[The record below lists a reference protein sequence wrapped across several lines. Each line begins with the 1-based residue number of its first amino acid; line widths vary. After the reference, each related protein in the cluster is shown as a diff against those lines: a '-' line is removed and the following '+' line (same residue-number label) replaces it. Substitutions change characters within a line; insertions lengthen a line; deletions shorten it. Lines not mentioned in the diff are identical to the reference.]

1 MFRSPAGAESGGT
14 LSAMKL
20 ALRRR
25 TETPLPGVTG
35 VARVDRRTDQLLPR
49 LRRGDIAVLDQ
60 VDLDRTTADALVA
73 AEVGGVVNASPCIS
87 GRYPTLGPEILVAA
101 GIPVLDQ
108 VGTEVFGALKDGAKV
123 RLDGDTLYA
132 GEQVVAEGRPQT
144 TEGVS
149 AQLLEAK
156 AGLSAQ
162 LEAFAANTVEYMKQ
176 ERTLLLDGVG
186 VPEVRTALKG
196 RHALLVARGYDYK
209 SDLASLRHYIKEF
222 KPVLVGVDG
231 GADALLE
238 AGYQPDL
245 IVGDL
250 QAVSDEALRSA
261 AEVVVHTDPDGRAP
275 GLERAQDFGVDAVRF
290 PSAGT
295 SEDIALLLVDTH
307 GAELVVTVGTHAT
320 LLEFLDRGR
329 AGMASTFLTRL
340 RLGGTLVDAKAASR
354 LYRSRI
360 SAFALLLVV
369 LAALAVAGAVLAL
382 STDGRTWVAMVSGWW
397 DDGYAWGRDLLS

>member
-1 MFRSPAGAESGGT
+1 
-14 LSAMKL
+14 MKL

-25 TETPLPGVTG
+25 TEAPLPGVTG

-60 VDLDRTTADALVA
+60 VDLDRATADALVA
-73 AEVGGVVNASPCIS
+73 AEVAGVVNAGPCIS

-101 GIPVLDQ
+101 GLPVLDQ
-108 VGTEVFGALKDGAKV
+108 VGTDVFRALKDGAKV

-132 GEQVVAEGRPQT
+132 GEQVVAQGRAQT
-144 TEGVS
+144 PESVA
-149 AQLLEAK
+149 AQLLDAK

-162 LEAFAANTVEYMKQ
+162 LEAFAASTVEYMKQ

-186 VPEVRTALKG
+186 VPEIRTRLKG

-209 SDLASLRHYIKEF
+209 TDLAALRHYIKEL
-222 KPVLVGVDG
+222 KPVLIGVDG
-231 GADALLE
+231 GADALVE
-238 AGYQPDL
+238 AGHQPDL

-250 QAVSDEALRSA
+250 QAVSDEALRSG

-295 SEDIALLLVDTH
+295 SEDIALLLADTH
-307 GAELVVTVGTHAT
+307 GAELVVTVGSHAT

-340 RLGGTLVDAKAASR
+340 RVGGTLVDAKAASR

-360 SAFALLLVV
+360 SALTLLLLV

-397 DDGYAWGRDLLS
+397 DDAYAWGRDLLS

>member
-1 MFRSPAGAESGGT
+1 
-14 LSAMKL
+14 MKL

-25 TETPLPGVTG
+25 TETSLPGVTG
-35 VARVDRRTDQLLPR
+35 VARIDRRTDHLLPR

-73 AEVGGVVNASPCIS
+73 AQVAGVVNASPCIS
-87 GRYPTLGPEILVAA
+87 GRYPTLGPEILAAA
-101 GIPVLDQ
+101 GVPVLDG
-108 VGTEVFGALKDGAKV
+108 VGTEVFGAVKDGAKV
-123 RLDGDTLYA
+123 RLDGDTLHV
-132 GEQVVAEGRPQT
+132 GEQVVAEGRQQT
-144 TEGVS
+144 VQTVA

-186 VPEVRTALKG
+186 VPEIRTRLQR
-196 RHALLVARGYDYK
+196 RHALVVARGYDYK
-209 SDLASLRHYIKEF
+209 ADLAALRHYIKELR
-222 KPVLVGVDG
+222 PVLIGVDG

-238 AGYQPDL
+238 AGYRPDL
-245 IVGDL
+245 VVGDL
-250 QAVSDEALRSA
+250 QTVSDKALRCG
-261 AEVVVHTDPDGRAP
+261 AEVVVHTDPAGRAP
-275 GLERAQDFGVDAVRF
+275 GLERAQDLGVDAVRF

-295 SEDIALLLVDTH
+295 SEDVALLLADTH

-354 LYRSRI
+354 LHRSRI
-360 SAFALLLVV
+360 SAVALLLVV
-369 LAALAVAGAVLAL
+369 LAALAVVAAVLAL
-382 STDGRTWVAMVSGWW
+382 SADGRAWVAMVAGRC
-397 DDGYAWGRDLLS
+397 DEAYQWGRDLLR

>member
-1 MFRSPAGAESGGT
+1 
-14 LSAMKL
+14 MKL

-35 VARVDRRTDQLLPR
+35 VARIDRRTDQLLAR

-60 VDLDRTTADALVA
+60 VDLDRATADALVA
-73 AEVGGVVNASPCIS
+73 AEVAGVVNASPCIS
-87 GRYPTLGPEILVAA
+87 GRYPALGPEILVAA
-101 GIPVLDQ
+101 GIPVLDG
-108 VGTEVFGALKDGAKV
+108 VGTEVFGALRDGAKV

-132 GEQVVAEGRPQT
+132 GEQAVAEGRQQT
-144 TEGVS
+144 TETVT

-156 AGLSAQ
+156 AGLAAQ
-162 LEAFAANTVEYMKQ
+162 LEAFAANAVEYMKQ

-186 VPEVRTALKG
+186 VPEIRTRLEG

-209 SDLASLRHYIKEF
+209 ADLAALRHYVKEV
-222 KPVLVGVDG
+222 KPVLIGVDG
-231 GADALLE
+231 GADALLA

-245 IVGDL
+245 VVGDL
-250 QAVSDEALRSA
+250 QAVSDEALRSG
-261 AEVVVHTDPDGRAP
+261 AEVVAHTDPDGRAP

-295 SEDIALLLVDTH
+295 SEDIALLLADTH
-307 GAELVVTVGTHAT
+307 GAELIVTVGTHAT

-340 RLGGTLVDAKAASR
+340 RVGGTLVDAKAASR
-354 LYRSRI
+354 LHRSRI
-360 SAFALLLVV
+360 SGFALLLVV
-369 LAALAVAGAVLAL
+369 LAALAVVAAVLAL
-382 STDGRTWVAMVSGWW
+382 SADGRTWVAMVAGWW
-397 DDGYAWGRDLLS
+397 DDAYAWGRDLFS

>member
-1 MFRSPAGAESGGT
+1 
-14 LSAMKL
+14 MKI

-35 VARVDRRTDQLLPR
+35 VARTDRRVDQLLPR

-73 AEVGGVVNASPCIS
+73 AEVAGVVNASPCIS
-87 GRYPTLGPEILVAA
+87 GRYPTLGPEILAAA
-101 GIPVLDQ
+101 GIPVLDR

-123 RLDGDTLYA
+123 RLEGDTLYA
-132 GEQVVAEGRPQT
+132 GERPVAEGRQQT
-144 TEGVS
+144 VQTV
-149 AQLLEAK
+149 ADQLLDAK
-156 AGLSAQ
+156 VGMAAQ
-162 LEAFAANTVEYMKQ
+162 LEAFAANTVEYMKR

-186 VPEVRTALKG
+186 VPEIRTRLRG

-209 SDLASLRHYIKEF
+209 ADLAALRHYIKEF

-238 AGYQPDL
+238 AGYRPDL
-245 IVGDL
+245 VVGDL
-250 QAVSDEALRSA
+250 QAVSDEALRSG
-261 AEVVVHTDPDGRAP
+261 AEVVVHTDPEGRAP
-275 GLERAQDFGVDAVRF
+275 GLEQAQDLGVDAVRF

-295 SEDIALLLVDTH
+295 SEDIALLLADTH

-340 RLGGTLVDAKAASR
+340 RLGGTLVDGKAASR

-360 SAFALLLVV
+360 SGLALLLLV
-369 LAALAVAGAVLAL
+369 LAALAVVAAVLAL
-382 STDGRTWVAMVSGWW
+382 STDGRTWVAMVAGWW

>member
-1 MFRSPAGAESGGT
+1 
-14 LSAMKL
+14 MKL

-25 TETPLPGVTG
+25 TETPLPGIPG
-35 VARVDRRTDQLLPR
+35 VARIDRRTDLLLPR
-49 LRRGDIAVLDQ
+49 LRCGDIAVLDQ

-73 AEVGGVVNASPCIS
+73 AQVAGVVNASPCIS

-101 GIPVLDQ
+101 GIPVLDG
-108 VGTEVFGALKDGAKV
+108 VGTEVFGALRDGAKV
-123 RLDGDTLYA
+123 RLDGDSLYA
-132 GEQVVAEGRPQT
+132 GADVVAGGRRQT
-144 TEGVS
+144 LETVT

-186 VPEVRTALKG
+186 VPEIRTRLKG
-196 RHALLVARGYDYK
+196 RHALLVARGYDYRA
-209 SDLASLRHYIKEF
+209 DLAALRHYVKEL

-238 AGYQPDL
+238 AGYRPDL

-250 QAVSDEALRSA
+250 RVVSDEVLRSG
-261 AEVVVHTDPDGRAP
+261 AEVVVHADPAGRAP
-275 GLERAQDFGVDAVRF
+275 GLERAQDIGVDAVPF

-295 SEDIALLLVDTH
+295 SEDIALLLADAH

-340 RLGGTLVDAKAASR
+340 RLGGKLLDGKAASR

-360 SAFALLLVV
+360 SGLALLVV
-369 LAALAVAGAVLAL
+369 VVAALAVVGAVLAL
-382 STDGRTWVAMVSGWW
+382 TTDGRTWGAMVAGWW
-397 DDGYAWGRDLLS
+397 DTGYAWGRDLFS